1 MAPRLHWIVGHTVG
15 VRELVVGFGNDKEE
29 ILRYTKLN
37 DSRPQGGRKTQEE
50 VNQVTTAGRSQQK
63 IAQFPE

>member
-1 MAPRLHWIVGHTVG
+1 MVVG
-15 VRELVVGFGNDKEE
+15 VGNDKEE

-50 VNQVTTAGRSQQK
+50 VNQVTTAGRSQRK